1 MQRPK
6 TGFKQK
12 NDDDLFKAN
21 YDLFDKYVDMLYE
34 DDNAKEQV
42 KGARSL
48 VFLLVDP
55 ENLYN
60 IATDKES
67 QLSAIARTM
76 KDEHKKKMELLIH
89 LLSFF
94 YSYSYYEE
102 FHPMLASLSIGE
114 TCMNIIDFQY
124 AKFIIRRNDIIA
136 KQGTPEY
143 QKELDKFLFLVRK
156 QDRILRYAFTILT
169 HLAEDPNI
177 EKKMVKK
184 NIVQV
189 VVKNLDRT
197 NINLIVVMLL
207 FLKKLSIIDVN
218 KDAMIKCNVLD
229 ELMK

>member
-1 MQRPK
+1 MNRPK

-12 NDDDLFKAN
+12 SDDDLFKAS
-21 YDLFDKYVDMLYE
+21 YELFEKYVDMLYE
-34 DDNAKEQV
+34 DEQPKEQV

-48 VFLLVDP
+48 LFLLVDP
-55 ENLYN
+55 DN
-60 IATDKES
+60 IFNILSEKES

-89 LLSFF
+89 LLAFF
-94 YSYSYYEE
+94 YTYSYYEE
-102 FHPMLASLSIGE
+102 FHPNLASLGIGE
-114 TCMNIIDFQY
+114 TCMNIVEFQY
-124 AKFIIRRNDIIA
+124 AKFIIRRNDLMS
-136 KQGTPEY
+136 KTKSPDY

-156 QDRILRYAFTILT
+156 QDRILRYAFTILL
-169 HLAEDPNI
+169 HLAEDTNI

-184 NIVQV
+184 DIVQL

-207 FLKKLSIIDVN
+207 FLKKLSITDVN
-218 KDAMIKCNVLD
+218 KDAMVKCNVLD

>member
-12 NDDDLFKAN
+12 SDDDLFKAS
-21 YDLFDKYVDMLYE
+21 YELFDKYVDMLYE
-34 DDNAKEQV
+34 DEQPKEQV

-48 VFLLVDP
+48 LFLLVDP
-55 ENLYN
+55 DNIYN
-60 IATDKES
+60 ILAEKES

-89 LLSFF
+89 LLAFF

-102 FHPMLASLSIGE
+102 FHPMLASMSIGE
-114 TCMNIIDFQY
+114 TCMNIIEFQY
-124 AKFIIRRNDIIA
+124 AKFIIRRNDLMT
-136 KQGTPEY
+136 KRKSPDY

-156 QDRILRYAFTILT
+156 QDRILRYSFTILL
-169 HLAEDPNI
+169 HLAEDPSI

-184 NIVQV
+184 DIVAL

-218 KDAMIKCNVLD
+218 KDAMVKCNVLD